1 MYKEITKPDLY
12 VYLYQNKNRLL
23 DNIKKRGRVYE
34 QNIQSEYL
42 QKIHDGYSNFI
53 KTEQNLNSIII
64 DISDIDF
71 VENKKDY
78 KYILKKIKNF

>member
-1 MYKEITKPDLY
+1 M
-12 VYLYQNKNRLL
+12 NRIF
-23 DNIKKRGRVYE
+23 N
-34 QNIQSEYL
+34 QNIYK
-42 QKIHDGYSNFI
+42 KIHDGYSNFI

-78 KYILKKIKNF
+78 TYILNKIQKF